1 MSNSQPPNTSYAELI
16 ESLHD
21 YTRTVNIFKSKQSLK
36 NYHSKFRQQLQQ
48 KLSKCQEKLCTKIS
62 NHIPSSLFAV
72 RNFQIFPLLVSYHKI
87 ASDLKIPTT
96 LYITQKQVYLFSSEN
111 KFTIYSGPEAIIRFL
126 NSIQFYSDYPICCY
140 KPFNGKISFVMTLE
154 KLRSMLLSNNR
165 ELGYYQQFIRPCGG
179 KASIMVTHSRKNC
192 YSKCYILHKAECY
205 MKNDTSSLDLGP
217 TKPSK
222 GLSETKIPLYLKEHI
237 ELVKNANFTVLNRK
251 LTTEHYGSDHLQVKI
266 DKINVTKS
274 CTNLIQRLK
283 PKLEKT
289 IKNPEELYIINPQN
303 TKCLTP
309 YTVKVAIP
317 EVEAMI
323 RKIFQILSNKFA
335 KNCSKSIDELQLIFI
350 KDPEKGWLFLKVEAI
365 KLDQPFEYQ
374 EDNEITNICESSFKT
389 EMDESK
395 FTFNTSVIADVESP
409 KQVEVPEKQ
418 IRIRRFSS
426 IRAKNLKEND
436 LGQSLDAING
446 SLLRK
451 RDEKRKKPRIDEG
464 KSFTVIQNRKYEL
477 LINEAALNYDI
488 YTKAQKLCQK
498 DICKFAQKYGAKE
511 IWTKAAVKIHKS
523 LLKSPLGGFFSNF
536 NREKFKSY
544 STSIEKILCCKV
556 DSKYKKEMHD
566 FHKGFSIS
574 NQDYDS
580 YRVLFLKNIK
590 KIVQDP
596 KDLEIIMMNFDM
608 LRKYIVE
615 IE

>member
-48 KLSKCQEKLCTKIS
+48 KLSKCQEKLCTKIC

-72 RNFQIFPLLVSYHKI
+72 RNFQIFPLLLSYHKL

-96 LYITQKQVYLFSSEN
+96 LYITEDKVNLFSFEN
-111 KFTIYSGPEAIIRFL
+111 KLTIYSGPEAIVRFL
-126 NSIQFYSDYPICCY
+126 NTIQFYSDYPICCY
-140 KPFNGKISFVMTLE
+140 KPVNGKISFIMTLE
-154 KLRSMLLSNNR
+154 KLRSMLLTNNR
-165 ELGYYQQFIRPCGG
+165 EKGYYQQFVRPCGG
-179 KASIMVTHSRKNC
+179 KASIMVAHSRKNF
-192 YSKCYILHKAECY
+192 YSKYYVLHKAEFN
-205 MKNDTSSLDLGP
+205 MKNDMSSSDLGS
-217 TKPSK
+217 TKISK
-222 GLSETKIPLYLKEHI
+222 GSIETKIPLYLKEHI
-237 ELVKNANFTVLNRK
+237 ELAKNTNFSMLNRK
-251 LTTEHYGSDHLQVKI
+251 HTIEHRGSEYLQSKTN
-266 DKINVTKS
+266 KLNSTKS

-283 PKLEKT
+283 PKLIKT
-289 IKNPEELYIINPQN
+289 IKSPEELYIINPQN

-309 YTVKVAIP
+309 YTVKVSIP

-335 KNCSKSIDELQLIFI
+335 KNCGKSIDELQLIFI
-350 KDPEKGWLFLKVEAI
+350 KDPEKGWFFLKVEAI
-365 KLDQPFEYQ
+365 KLDQPFDYQ
-374 EDNEITNICESSFKT
+374 EDNELTNICESSFKT

-395 FTFNTSVIADVESP
+395 FLFNTSVIADVESP

-426 IRAKNLKEND
+426 IRAKNFKEND
-436 LGQSLDAING
+436 MGESLDAIDFA
-446 SLLRK
+446 RK
-451 RDEKRKKPRIDEG
+451 RDEKRKKSRIDEG

-477 LINEAALNYDI
+477 LINEAVLNYDI

-511 IWTKAAVKIHKS
+511 VWTEAAVKIHKS
-523 LLKSPLGGFFSNF
+523 LLKSPLGKFFSNF
-536 NREKFKSY
+536 NREKFISY
-544 STSIEKILCCKV
+544 SKSIEKILCCKI
-556 DSKYKKEMHD
+556 DSKYKKEMHL
-566 FHKGFSIS
+566 FHKGFAIS